1 MCIVNSCVSCF
12 DSRSSYIAPPL
23 QGQRSLILVPG
34 KRLEPN
40 TSAFAL
46 PFVDLAL
53 LCKHCGR
60 MFGPGFAGGN
70 VGPSGEASGGATE
83 VSPPLYNPFPQFA
96 PHTMLPQQQQQYE
109 PPYLPSFASSFNPGM
124 RSLLPSPLPT
134 LFLPVHSRIR
144 IRRERGSD
152 GWWGLR

>member
-23 QGQRSLILVPG
+23 QGQLSLILVPG

-40 TSAFAL
+40 TSAIAFPLSTWRCCANTQ
-46 PFVDLAL
+46 VAA
-53 LCKHCGR
+53 GR

-124 RSLLPSPLPT
+124 RSLLPPPLPT
-134 LFLPVHSRIR
+134 LSPHFLPRPLTH
-144 IRRERGSD
+144 
-152 GWWGLR
+152 